1 MKSKLKALTTSNSNF
16 GAAYNTSYQDNPF
29 SDQLSVSTTGI
40 QITPFSGKA
49 GWVTVAVQA
58 DVFIGNIFIG
68 NSGVSSSGGFK
79 LSQDGISSITVSSDD
94 LSSWYVLATGGTTTV
109 SLLGA
114 YRS

>member
-49 GWVTVAVQA
+49 GWVTVAVEA
-58 DVFIGNIFIG
+58 DVFIG